1 MEEKKVIVS
10 VNQLG
15 DGLDIAQ
22 ESFTAPDGRIITHGI
37 WTKENYLEGLKK
49 LYMLDASGADCYVT
63 DSPAPWLT
71 AAYANEL
78 SARSGKPAH
87 YLYPTPP
94 TPELQGWDVDLTP
107 LKTGSQ
113 EDNYDVVF
121 EVIEDGD
128 NVYVN
133 MNSDKPSAAEG
144 HGHTF
149 DPDNLDKV
157 LIPQL
162 PKGKHVFYHAKGMFC
177 VMIRVA
183 LSFAEYS
190 KSVSIAAHEDD
201 YTCCVSHCDD
211 IKPGDVTKRTI
222 QNNL

>member
-1 MEEKKVIVS
+1 MEKEKVIVS

-15 DGLDIAQ
+15 EGLDIAQ
-22 ESFTAPDGRIITHGI
+22 ESFTAPDGRIITHGV
-37 WTKENYLEGLKK
+37 WTKENYLQGLKK
-49 LYMLDASGADCYVT
+49 LEGLDTAGADCFVT

-71 AAYANEL
+71 AAYANAL
-78 SARSGKPAH
+78 TVSSGKPAH

-94 TPELQGWDVDLTP
+94 TPELQGWDVDLSP
-107 LKTGSQ
+107 LQVGIQ
-113 EDNYDVVF
+113 ENNYDVVF

-149 DPDNLDKV
+149 DPCNLDKV

-177 VMIRVA
+177 VMVRVA
-183 LSFAEYS
+183 LSFAVDA
-190 KSVSIAAHEDD
+190 KSVSIAAHDED
-201 YTCCVSHCDD
+201 YTCCVSHCHELE
-211 IKPGDVTKRTI
+211 PGDVTKRTI
-222 QNNL
+222 ENNL